1 MDAVLRALVVYGFLL
16 VIFRIAGERTLSSMT
31 TFDFVLLLVIAEATQ
46 QALIGEDFSVTAS
59 LVVITTLIG
68 LDIGIS
74 LLKDRSPLL
83 HKLVDGVPLII
94 VENGKPLIDRM
105 RRARV
110 DESDVLQ
117 AARERQGLEHMDEIK
132 FAVLERTGEISIV
145 PKRNENV

>member
-1 MDAVLRALVVYGFLL
+1 MDAVLRAVVVYGFLL

-59 LVVITTLIG
+59 LVVITTLVG

-74 LLKDRSPLL
+74 LLKDRSTLL

-94 VENGKPLIDRM
+94 VENGKPLTDRM
-105 RRARV
+105 HRARV

-117 AARERQGLEHMDEIK
+117 AAREHQGLEHMEEIK

-145 PKRNENV
+145 PKRNEKG